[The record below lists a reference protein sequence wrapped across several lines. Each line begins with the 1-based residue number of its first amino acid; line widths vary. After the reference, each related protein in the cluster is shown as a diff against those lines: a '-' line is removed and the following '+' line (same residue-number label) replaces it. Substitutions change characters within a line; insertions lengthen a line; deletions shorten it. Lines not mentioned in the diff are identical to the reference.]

1 MKFINTV
8 LAVFSTRIIE
18 KIIRQINSVIISRS
32 LGPGGLG
39 LYTLFFAV
47 AKNLHT
53 FSEFGLGA
61 SGIYIIRRKLSE
73 EKKIIEN
80 SILFSIVVGILLS
93 ILVFIFKNQLGSFLL
108 DDQSHFILL
117 LSLVIPMI
125 MIATIFS
132 TLIRGMKKFKIFNLF
147 TIIKPFCF
155 LVFIFIGLVVYNGDL
170 ITAII
175 GQIVAILVSGFWI
188 IYKMKILSSFSI
200 CFHKKLF
207 YDSFKY
213 GFKQHILKI
222 IMMFLSTS
230 PFYILKGLTN
240 KEICEYLSLRKL
252 KTLRTKKEY
261 TPKLIWGTIQK
272 YKNRLQRYKDKILF
286 IRESLYVE
294 KFRKDNKEQCGKS
307 IKNFY

>member
-18 KIIRQINSVIISRS
+18 KIIRQVNSIIISRS

-61 SGIYIIRRKLSE
+61 SGIYFIRRKLSE

-93 ILVFIFKNQLGSFLL
+93 VLVFIFRKQLGSFLL

-155 LVFIFIGLVVYNGDL
+155 LVFIFIGLIIYNGDV

-175 GQIVAILVSGFWI
+175 GQITAILVSGF
-188 IYKMKILSSFSI
+188 
-200 CFHKKLF
+200 
-207 YDSFKY
+207 
-213 GFKQHILKI
+213 
-222 IMMFLSTS
+222 
-230 PFYILKGLTN
+230 
-240 KEICEYLSLRKL
+240 
-252 KTLRTKKEY
+252 
-261 TPKLIWGTIQK
+261 
-272 YKNRLQRYKDKILF
+272 
-286 IRESLYVE
+286 
-294 KFRKDNKEQCGKS
+294 
-307 IKNFY
+307 